1 MCALCACQS
10 YERRPL
16 DTGASVS
23 EFVAR
28 TPGSTPVAE
37 YAHGLE
43 ARERAAVGVS
53 RSFDPSDGLEVWEAE
68 VVALVFNNDLRRARA
83 RAGVALAVEG
93 ESGLWQDPEL
103 GVDLTRILE
112 SVSEPWKVFTTMG
125 FTLPV
130 SGRLELEKQRAG
142 LAHAAEVARVW
153 AEEWRV
159 RMDVRRAWAE
169 WTVARERADMMEEYR
184 RGIDALVAIVDRI
197 EQAGEMSRVEARL
210 FRLEQSAARADA
222 ARLGVEAAG
231 RELEIKRLLG
241 LPPSAGLDLRPGG
254 VAVMGEEGL
263 RSAHERITDR
273 APSIIVARAE
283 YEVAEKTLE
292 LEVRRQYPD
301 VTIGPGYGREDGQ
314 DQFLLGISAP
324 LPLLNANRLAI
335 ARARAER
342 EERRVV
348 FEGVLQDAMAELESA
363 VQRLAGAETVRREL
377 EDTLAPL
384 ADVQYEE
391 VRRVAQMGEVDA
403 LVLLE
408 SLKAQREAKLRVLE
422 ARLSEQLASVRLDEV
437 AGPAEAMGQT
447 ERQGGQR

>member
-1 MCALCACQS
+1 MCVLGACQS

-16 DTGASVS
+16 STGGSVS

-37 YAHGLE
+37 YARELE
-43 ARERAAVGVS
+43 ARERAAAGVS
-53 RSFDPSDGLEVWEAE
+53 RSFEPSDGLEVWEAE
-68 VVALVFNNDLRRARA
+68 VVALVFNSDLRGARA
-83 RAGVALAVEG
+83 RAGVTSAVAEQA
-93 ESGLWQDPEL
+93 GLWQDPEL

-112 SVSEPWKVFTTMG
+112 SVSEPWKVFTTIG
-125 FTLPV
+125 LTLPV

-169 WTVARERADMMEEYR
+169 WTVARERAEMMDEYCR
-184 RGIDALVAIVDRI
+184 RIDGLVAVVDKI

-210 FRLEQSAARADA
+210 FHLEQSAARADA
-222 ARLGVEAAG
+222 ARLGSEAAG

-241 LPPSAGLDLRPGG
+241 LPPSGGLDLRPGG
-254 VAVMGEEGL
+254 VLVMDEEGL
-263 RSAHERITDR
+263 RSARERIADR
-273 APSIIVARAE
+273 APPIIVTRAE
-283 YEVAEKTLE
+283 YEAAEKALE

-301 VTIGPGYGREDGQ
+301 VKIGPGYGREDGQ

-324 LPLLNANRLAI
+324 LPLLNANRQAI
-335 ARARAER
+335 GRARAER
-342 EERRVV
+342 EERRVE
-348 FEGVLQDAMAELESA
+348 FESVLQGAMAELESA
-363 VQRLAGAETVRREL
+363 AQRLAGAETVRREL
-377 EDTLAPL
+377 EGTLVPL

-408 SLKAQREAKLRVLE
+408 SIKAQREAKLKVLE
-422 ARLSEQLASVRLDEV
+422 ARLAEQLASVRVEEV
-437 AGPAEAMGQT
+437 AGPAEAMSQT
-447 ERQGGQR
+447 EGKGGQR